1 MLTLR
6 VITNECV
13 TTFPYFMV
21 TLTEH
26 ESELI
31 EELLAVLE
39 ESIEELPSVDLEF
52 ANKVKVQKLLFFAI
66 DEYDLPIT
74 YSWYLAGAVVPNRD
88 IGPQSLQGP
97 QNEPTGPT
105 APSLSSQ
112 SIDDS
117 SIDAAD
123 SSDSEEID
131 PIMFSQTESEQ
142 SETPPYDLTEYVS
155 HAELDRFFRQQVPE
169 VWQDKTM
176 RFLQNFYQAKAPEQ
190 YRLLYIESTHI
201 RTHLRELRDVLNQY
215 VDGETPDTDI
225 EAIRDSIE
233 LSISDLHYYLRQN
246 EELNETFEIVVE
258 GTDLIEDVIMCLD
271 NMDSSAY
278 TQKHVTAV
286 ESLKEFF
293 FYYVWKYPCLQISQ
307 ITATGP
313 QAEALT
319 QRRKQTYETFDEDVL
334 DQRSKLSEEL
344 SSLGLVPS
352 YDDYLDIDDKQLG
365 ETLNDLS
372 TEYLE

>member
-6 VITNECV
+6 TITNKCV
-13 TTFPYFMV
+13 TTFPYSMV

-31 EELLAVLE
+31 DQLLAVLE

-52 ANKVKVQKLLFFAI
+52 ANKVKVQKLLFVAI
-66 DEYDLPIT
+66 DEYDIPVT

-88 IGPQSLQGP
+88 IGPQSLQSP
-97 QNEPTGPT
+97 QSEPSGPTGP
-105 APSLSSQ
+105 SLPSQ
-112 SIDDS
+112 SVDGSSVDS
-117 SIDAAD
+117 AD
-123 SSDSEEID
+123 SNGRKEID
-131 PIMFSQTESEQ
+131 PILFNQTDSQQ
-142 SETPPYDLTEYVS
+142 SETPPRDLTEYVS
-155 HAELDRFFRQQVPE
+155 HDELYRFFRQKVPE

-201 RTHLRELRDVLNQY
+201 RTHLQELHDVLGQY

-225 EAIRDSIE
+225 GAIRDSIE

-246 EELNETFEIVVE
+246 EGLKETFEIVVE
-258 GTDLIEDVIMCLD
+258 GTDLIEDAIMCLD
-271 NMDSSAY
+271 NMEPSAY

-293 FYYVWKYPCLQISQ
+293 FYYIWKYPCLLISQ

-313 QAEALT
+313 QAEALR
-319 QRRKQTYETFDEDVL
+319 QRRRQTYETFDENVL
-334 DQRSKLSEEL
+334 EERSKLSDEL
-344 SSLGLVPS
+344 SSLNLVPS
-352 YDDYLDIDDKQLG
+352 YDDYQDIDNKQLA

>member
-1 MLTLR
+1 MLTLT
-6 VITNECV
+6 VVTNECV
-13 TTFPYFMV
+13 TIFSYHMV

-31 EELLAVLE
+31 DQLLAVLE
-39 ESIEELPSVDLEF
+39 ESIEELPSVNLEF

-66 DEYDLPIT
+66 DEYDLPVT
-74 YSWYLAGAVVPNRD
+74 YSWYLAGAVVPNRE

-105 APSLSSQ
+105 GPSLSSQ
-112 SIDDS
+112 AIDDS
-117 SIDAAD
+117 STD
-123 SSDSEEID
+123 SSDSSDSAEID
-131 PIMFSQTESEQ
+131 PIMFSQTEPQQ
-142 SETPPYDLTEYVS
+142 SEPQSYDLTEYVS
-155 HAELDRFFRQQVPE
+155 HDELDRFFRQKVPE

-201 RTHLRELRDVLNQY
+201 RTHLQELRDVLEQY
-215 VDGETPDTDI
+215 VDGETTDADI
-225 EAIRDSIE
+225 GAIRESIE

-246 EELNETFEIVVE
+246 EGLKETFEIVVE
-258 GTDLIEDVIMCLD
+258 GTDLIEDAMMCLD
-271 NMDSSAY
+271 NMEPSAY

-293 FYYVWKYPCLQISQ
+293 FYYVWKYPCLMISQ

-313 QAEALT
+313 QAEALR
-319 QRRKQTYETFDEDVL
+319 QRRRQTYETFDENIL
-334 DQRSKLSEEL
+334 EERSKLSDEL
-344 SSLGLVPS
+344 SSLNLVPS
-352 YDDYLDIDDKQLG
+352 YDDYQDIDDNQLA

>member
-1 MLTLR
+1 MLIQK
-6 VITNECV
+6 VITKEFNRS
-13 TTFPYFMV
+13 FSYSMV

-31 EELLAVLE
+31 DQLLAVLE
-39 ESIEELPSVDLEF
+39 ESIEKLPSVDLEF

-97 QNEPTGPT
+97 QSEPTGPT
-105 APSLSSQ
+105 GPSLSSQ
-112 SIDDS
+112 SNDNS
-117 SIDAAD
+117 SATA
-123 SSDSEEID
+123 DSEEID
-131 PIMFSQTESEQ
+131 PILFSQTDSQ
-142 SETPPYDLTEYVS
+142 QAETPPYDLTEYVP
-155 HAELDRFFRQQVPE
+155 HDELDRFFRQKVPE

-176 RFLQNFYQAKAPEQ
+176 RFLQNFYQAKAPEE

-201 RTHLRELRDVLNQY
+201 RTHLQELRDVLDQY
-215 VDGETPDTDI
+215 VTGETPDTEI
-225 EAIRDSIE
+225 GAIRNSIE
-233 LSISDLHYYLRQN
+233 LSISDLHYYIRQN
-246 EELNETFEIVVE
+246 EELTETFEIVVE
-258 GTDLIEDVIMCLD
+258 GTDLIEDATMCLD
-271 NMDSSAY
+271 NMDSSSY
-278 TQKHVTAV
+278 TQKHVAAI

-293 FYYVWKYPCLQISQ
+293 FYYVWKYPCLLISQ

-313 QAEALT
+313 QAEELT
-319 QRRKQTYETFDEDVL
+319 QRREQTYETFGEDVL
-334 DQRSKLSEEL
+334 NQRSELTDEL

-352 YDDYLDIDDKQLG
+352 YDDYQGFEDEQLA

>member
-6 VITNECV
+6 VITNECGS
-13 TTFPYFMV
+13 TLPHFML

-31 EELLAVLE
+31 DQLLAVLE

-52 ANKVKVQKLLFFAI
+52 ANKTKVQKLLFFAI
-66 DEYDLPIT
+66 DEYDIPVT

-88 IGPQSLQGP
+88 IGPQSLQSP
-97 QNEPTGPT
+97 QSEPTGP
-105 APSLSSQ
+105 AGPSLSSQ
-112 SIDDS
+112 SVDESATDS
-117 SIDAAD
+117 SV
-123 SSDSEEID
+123 STDSEEID
-131 PIMFSQTESEQ
+131 PILFSQTDSRHSESP
-142 SETPPYDLTEYVS
+142 SYDLTEYVS
-155 HAELDRFFRQQVPE
+155 HDELDRFFRQKVPE

-201 RTHLRELRDVLNQY
+201 RTHLQELRDVLEQY
-215 VDGETPDTDI
+215 ADGETPDTDI
-225 EAIRDSIE
+225 GAIRDSIE

-246 EELNETFEIVVE
+246 EELKETFEVVGQGTSLIVHAR
-258 GTDLIEDVIMCLD
+258 LCLVS
-271 NMDSSAY
+271 MESSAY
-278 TQKHVTAV
+278 MQQQVTAF

-293 FYYVWKYPCLQISQ
+293 FYYVWKYPCLLISQ

-313 QAEALT
+313 QAEELRK
-319 QRRKQTYETFDEDVL
+319 RRRQTYETFDDDVL
-334 DQRSKLSEEL
+334 EQRSRLSAEL

-352 YDDYLDIDDKQLG
+352 YDDYRGFEDKQLA